1 MSDAPTAPPI
11 PDGTYDVFIVD
22 AVPHPDR
29 PESVVKVEVT
39 IVSGEFKGEVLNL
52 SANGI
57 RNAHT
62 NGNTD
67 VHACPDRHEHL
78 PALPHPISGRPNVC
92 SCRRLG
98 RVAD

>member
-1 MSDAPTAPPI
+1 VSDAPKAPPV

-57 RNAHT
+57 SGSDIDLMGVPAALT
-62 NGNTD
+62 VTD
-67 VHACPDRHEHL
+67 GVPVLTVE
-78 PALPHPISGRPNVC
+78 P
-92 SCRRLG
+92 
-98 RVAD
+98 